1 MSLSSSAVR
10 MILRPM
16 RPKPL
21 MPTLMGI
28 TSSDE
33 VSEIAAAQKRVTA
46 AGEQKMLWVARTKVN
61 ARIIGCADNW
71 AAIMWPPMNDWSPAS
86 ILRRLFD
93 SKQGASDRLLP
104 RWIFLRALGLIY
116 YSAFFSLAFQ
126 IRGLIG
132 PHGILPAGE
141 YLQALAERFG
151 HAGYWYAPTLLWI
164 SSNSRMLTGICWVGM
179 IASLL
184 LVLNFWPRGMLAVC
198 FLFFLSFVSA
208 SQDFSAYQ
216 SDGMLLE
223 AGFIAM
229 YFAPAGFRPGWGE
242 ASPPS
247 RASLFLLIW
256 EGFRIYFESGVAKIM
271 GGDPQWRNFTALDEY
286 YQNGPLPTWIG
297 WYMQHLPHWFHAATA
312 FVTLALE
319 LGLAWMMFL
328 PRRFRILCFFIVT
341 IWQIGIILSANYTF
355 LNYLVLAL
363 GFLLL
368 DDRFLPPYLPG
379 FWKRSFLAA
388 KEATPLGEPR
398 AEKDWRKKLRAQ
410 FSALKL
416 AFTAVMLTWIFYVTL
431 AEMVWMVKPLPFPTS
446 PVSALEPFRIANRY
460 GLFAGMTRGRYEI
473 EFQGSDDGQT
483 WVVYPFRFKPQ
494 DPSKAPGIYAP
505 YQPRFDWN
513 LWFASLS
520 SWRQEP
526 IIVRTEQSLLRGD
539 TDVLLLF
546 AGNPFPHGPPRQ
558 VRAVIWQ
565 YWFTTPAEKRLQG
578 MWWRRQLLGLY
589 APTLEREADGRI
601 IVLEWAPAMEP
612 RE

>member
-1 MSLSSSAVR
+1 
-10 MILRPM
+10 
-16 RPKPL
+16 
-21 MPTLMGI
+21 
-28 TSSDE
+28 
-33 VSEIAAAQKRVTA
+33 
-46 AGEQKMLWVARTKVN
+46 
-61 ARIIGCADNW
+61 
-71 AAIMWPPMNDWSPAS
+71 MWPPMNDGSPAS
-86 ILRRLFD
+86 VLRWLFD
-93 SKQGASDRLLP
+93 SERGASDRLLP

-116 YSAFFSLAFQ
+116 YSAFFSLSFQ
-126 IRGLIG
+126 VRGLIG

-151 HAGYWYAPTLLWI
+151 HAAYWYAPTLLWL
-164 SSNSRMLTGICWVGM
+164 SGGSHMVMGICRAGM

-198 FLFFLSFVSA
+198 FACFLSFVSA
-208 SQDFSAYQ
+208 AQDFSAYQ

-223 AGFIAM
+223 AGFVAM
-229 YFAPAGFRPGWGE
+229 FFSPPGWRPGWGE

-312 FVTLALE
+312 FLTLAVE

-328 PRRFRILCFFIVT
+328 PRHFRILCFFILT
-341 IWQIGIILSANYTF
+341 AWQIGIILSANYTF

-368 DDRFLPPYLPG
+368 DDRIVLPCLPQ
-379 FWKRSFLAA
+379 FWKTSFLAT
-388 KEATPLGEPR
+388 KEAKPLSESQLGQG
-398 AEKDWRKKLRAQ
+398 WRKKLRAK

-416 AFTAVMLTWIFYVTL
+416 AATAVMLTWIFYATL
-431 AEMVWMVKPLPFPTS
+431 AELVWMVKSPPLPTT
-446 PVSALEPFRIANRY
+446 PVSALEPFRIANRF
-460 GLFAGMTRGRYEI
+460 GLFAVMTRGRYEI

-494 DPSKAPGIYAP
+494 DPSKPPGIYAP

-539 TDVLLLF
+539 ADVLLLF
-546 AGNPFPHGPPRQ
+546 AGNPFPHAPPRQ
-558 VRAVIWQ
+558 VRAVLWQ
-565 YWFTTPAEKRLQG
+565 YWFTTPDEKHSQG
-578 MWWRRQLLGLY
+578 TWWRRRQLGLY
-589 APTLEREADGRI
+589 APTLERESDGRI
-601 IVLEWAPAMEP
+601 VVLQWPPAMEP
-612 RE
+612 HE